1 MHIIWT
7 WIHPMRA
14 LVLLHIFLAVLAFTI
29 HFILLSSERYNWLQN
44 RPAGAAKKA
53 DVIQPMKT
61 ATAPSIFKI
70 G

>member
-29 HFILLSSERYNWLQN
+29 HFILLSTERYNWLKG
-44 RPAGAAKKA
+44 PAGMAKKA
-53 DVIQPMKT
+53 ELSTPTKPVT
-61 ATAPSIFKI
+61 STIFKV
-70 G
+70 

>member
-29 HFILLSSERYNWLQN
+29 HFILLSSERYNWLKGPVAMQ
-44 RPAGAAKKA
+44 KKA
-53 DVIQPMKT
+53 DLKT
-61 ATAPSIFKI
+61 PTEPVAKPAFFKV
-70 G
+70 